1 MQCYTTQRDPSV
13 FADPE
18 EFNPQ
23 RWIRQDDSGDS
34 LAETEVAEV
43 SNLSAD
49 AKEMFMPFSKGTR
62 TCLGKNLAMME
73 LKLITATIVRQFVFE
88 LPPSDEIDLD
98 DGMEMRDHFLASPKG
113 KRCDLIFEKR

>member
-23 RWIRQDDSGDS
+23 RWIGQDDSGDS
-34 LAETEVAEV
+34 LAEPV

-62 TCLGKNLAMME
+62 TCLGKSLALME
-73 LKLITATIVRQFVFE
+73 LKLITATVVRQFAVE
-88 LPPSDEIDLD
+88 LPPSEETDLD
-98 DGMEMRDHFLASPKG
+98 DGMEMRDHFLAFPKG
-113 KRCDLIFEKR
+113 KRCDLVFRKR